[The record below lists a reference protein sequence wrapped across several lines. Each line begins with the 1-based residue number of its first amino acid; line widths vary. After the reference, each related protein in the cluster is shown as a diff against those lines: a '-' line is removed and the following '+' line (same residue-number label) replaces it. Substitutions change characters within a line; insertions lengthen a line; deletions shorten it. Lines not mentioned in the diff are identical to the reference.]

1 MGVICPYGKALR
13 GLGRSRRALV
23 LTPLIIVLNA
33 LLIWTLEHTDI
44 VAFATIF
51 VAALVLVSGTF
62 WATGPATNRKIA
74 PPTMPPSTG
83 LMQRVLEATSFAR
96 STAMQV
102 VGEP

>member
-1 MGVICPYGKALR
+1 MSLWQSVR

-62 WATGPATNRKIA
+62 WAIGPATNRK
-74 PPTMPPSTG
+74 G
-83 LMQRVLEATSFAR
+83 GQRSQTHPIG
-96 STAMQV
+96 QV
-102 VGEP
+102 GFGEYSGERTDHRQAA